1 VLSWA
6 NDEKGGM
13 SSARTLVR
21 TFVERRTSLA
31 RFTVP
36 LVLKS
41 KIETFAVVCQ
51 SGKVT
56 HPVLQNQADCCR
68 ALIGW
73 RLKAASTPA
82 QTCTC
87 LLPTTATLTTLYS
100 YEHFH
105 HEYTLLLPPAMSL
118 KSWLPNRA
126 RPNEYE
132 LPYYNPPMTT
142 PPPILPP
149 KPTASMYESVT
160 QPRRRAEAASDELLL
175 LQRKEE
181 QLQDILQEL
190 LNAQS
195 EGLMAGMGAD
205 DGAST
210 SSLSQT
216 TQSMHSFNISTPPS
230 KPLGKLSLGKARRE
244 IWRTILECAA
254 VKEEEDALLQAE
266 QRDHLAMLDNLKNWE
281 HKSAGLRKEIES
293 IEQEDTGARTRA
305 LKEQADQLQQEIT
318 DTEQRLSRMRNQ
330 HRQLLEEISDLD
342 NSVQSKL
349 STYKSSLAMLE
360 RDVQTF
366 LKNPPIRSGLHSRR
380 DSTFLSLPSNRRTIE
395 MAKDYWD
402 GEYKATKK
410 QRRMVRR
417 GQTALEEGAVV
428 WKDVI
433 TEINGF
439 EKFLKQASNGIEQS
453 GNGKGK
459 GPATEPA
466 DILARMDET
475 IGSIEEKLKDVE
487 SKNWKLLVVC
497 IGAELEA
504 FRQGRDMLED
514 AFSEAQSNN
523 QEIEDW
529 ANNSGHGNSG
539 FQQDEDNEPGNHVV
553 SGPHADELRQAL
565 YDSDEDPSPD
575 LMVSHQRDDSE

>member
-1 VLSWA
+1 
-6 NDEKGGM
+6 
-13 SSARTLVR
+13 
-21 TFVERRTSLA
+21 
-31 RFTVP
+31 
-36 LVLKS
+36 
-41 KIETFAVVCQ
+41 
-51 SGKVT
+51 
-56 HPVLQNQADCCR
+56 
-68 ALIGW
+68 
-73 RLKAASTPA
+73 
-82 QTCTC
+82 
-87 LLPTTATLTTLYS
+87 
-100 YEHFH
+100 
-105 HEYTLLLPPAMSL
+105 MSL

-126 RPNEYE
+126 RPNDYE
-132 LPYYNPPMTT
+132 LPYYNPTTTT
-142 PPPILPP
+142 PPPIVPP
-149 KPTASMYESVT
+149 KPTVSMYSSVT
-160 QPRRRAEAASDELLL
+160 QPRRRADTPSDELLL

-181 QLQDILQEL
+181 QLQHSLQEL

-216 TQSMHSFNISTPPS
+216 TQSMHSFNISTSPGMPAR
-230 KPLGKLSLGKARRE
+230 KLSLGKARRE
-244 IWRTILECAA
+244 IWRTILECAV
-254 VKEEEDALLQAE
+254 VKEEEDALLRAE

-281 HKSAGLRKEIES
+281 DKSAGLRKEIES

-305 LKEQADQLQQEIT
+305 LTEQADQLQQEIT
-318 DTEQRLSRMRNQ
+318 DTEQRLSRMRAQ
-330 HRQLLEEISDLD
+330 HRQLLDEISDLD

-349 STYKSSLAMLE
+349 STYKSSLTMLE
-360 RDVQTF
+360 QDVQAF

-380 DSTFLSLPSNRRTIE
+380 DSTFLSLPANRRTLE

-402 GEYKATKK
+402 SEYRATKK
-410 QRRMVRR
+410 RRRIVRK

-439 EKFLKQASNGIEQS
+439 EKFLKQESNGIGQS

-475 IGSIEEKLKDVE
+475 IGSIEEKLIDAE

-504 FRQGRDMLED
+504 FRQGREMLED
-514 AFSEAQSNN
+514 AFSETQNSH

-529 ANNSGHGNSG
+529 ANESGHGNSG
-539 FQQDEDNEPGNHVV
+539 FQQDEDNEPGDNIVLDA
-553 SGPHADELRQAL
+553 HADGLRQPL